1 MSQNR
6 ETFLKTIADFMTLL
20 YHFIDFT
27 LAPLASESLPLINLF
42 MANLSRN
49 HIEKQ
54 VFNIVDLSTM

>member
-1 MSQNR
+1 
-6 ETFLKTIADFMTLL
+6 MTLL
-20 YHFIDFT
+20 YLYLIILF
-27 LAPLASESLPLINLF
+27 APLASESLPLINLF